1 MPFNRPDLPTL
12 IERAQAD
19 MDSRLGGSPWLRRR
33 LLAVLARMEGGVSHG
48 IYGYLDWLALQLMPD
63 TAEGEH
69 LERWASIWLEEG
81 CKPATKAQSYAAFPG
96 IDGTVLPSG
105 TEMQRPDGVRYIAL
119 ADAVARDGRVRV
131 AVEAVEPGI
140 TGNATASTPL
150 QLTSPILGLEA
161 QGAADGEIT
170 GGAEEESETSLRA
183 RLLDRIRNQPSG
195 GAARDYIT
203 WALSMPG
210 VTRAWCYPGE
220 MGRGSVTVRFVMDNT
235 YADGVPHADDVARVK
250 AFIDSVR
257 PVTADVY
264 VVAPVPHPID
274 LDLRI
279 SPDTPR
285 VRVTAEEAAWAQ
297 LRREA
302 EPGGLVVVSR
312 LNEAISLADGEEDHT
327 LLSPAANIQ
336 LPVGEM
342 AVPGMISWGDDV

>member
-1 MPFNRPDLPTL
+1 MPFNRPDLLDL
-12 IERAQAD
+12 IERSQAE

-33 LLAVLARMEGGVSHG
+33 LLSVLARMDAGLAHG
-48 IYGYLDWLALQLMPD
+48 LYGYLDWLALQIMPD
-63 TAEGEH
+63 TAEREH
-69 LERWASIWLEEG
+69 LDRWASIWLERG
-81 CKPATKAQSYAAFPG
+81 RKPATKAQSYATYPG
-96 IDGTVLPSG
+96 VDGTVLPSG
-105 TEMQRPDGVRYIAL
+105 TEMQRPDGVRYVAL
-119 ADAVARDGRVRV
+119 ADAVARDDRVRV
-131 AVEAVEPGI
+131 AVEAVEAGL
-140 TGNATASTPL
+140 TGNAAAGTPL
-150 QLTSPILGLEA
+150 QLIEPILGLEA

-170 GGAEEESETSLRA
+170 GGAEEESDTSLRT

-195 GAARDYIT
+195 GAARDYVT
-203 WALSMPG
+203 WALSVPG

-235 YADGVPHADDVARVK
+235 YADGIPHADDVARVK
-250 AFIDSVR
+250 AFVDSVR

-285 VRVTAEEAAWAQ
+285 VRVAVEEAAWAQ

-342 AVPGMISWGDDV
+342 AVPGVISWGDDV